1 MDTSTI
7 SNIQQ
12 HPAAVD
18 LYLRHGWKLIP
29 MPYGKKGPTHANWN
43 QPGNWLDSPQHLPEA
58 FNIGLGHAYS
68 GTMALDVDDWEK
80 AAQTLSAAGID
91 LQTLYDAPDA
101 VTIESGNPGHGK
113 LLYAM
118 PFGLVLPSKKLIY
131 ENSEG
136 VKLNYLDFRCGTSA
150 GTTVQDVIPPSM
162 HPDTGQAYR
171 WGGKGQWSR
180 LPTIPF
186 ELLTFWQEQLVTPEP
201 TVSASNFLST
211 DLSEVRSALV
221 YLPPDCD
228 RTEWLT
234 VGMGLHHLGMR
245 TNQLPEAFAVWH
257 EWSAGGGEKYKGQ
270 RDLEI
275 VWNSFK
281 ATQTSI
287 TIAST
292 FDLARRNGW
301 IRPTPSAEHLFK
313 STEKPLDVFQGM
325 RPPSPDLD
333 LSLIPGV
340 LAKRSEEIAS
350 TRGCDPLVPLFAG
363 LGAVCGAVDART
375 RLELTHGYIVPPILW
390 LMTIGAPSDRKSPG
404 SKPMMEILR
413 EIERED
419 LPNFQKKH
427 LAWSVQNRIHAK
439 AHEAY
444 LDHMSEPE
452 RAFDPENT
460 AVETPPVCPREP
472 KQLLISVQ
480 DITSQKLLHHG
491 ADNPRGLLC
500 YLDEM
505 NGWVGQLTNKL
516 SHENRSTWIAGF
528 EGGRARMDRIGSG
541 EIIADPFSV
550 SIFGNMQ
557 PQVWRDSIKPLSA
570 DGVIARFIPAVLR
583 PDKSALSQP
592 VPDELTSVK
601 EYEGM
606 IRQIYAM
613 PAQTY
618 TLSDEAYKLF
628 REHQAWT
635 IERQRDD
642 RVMMMDINYQFSFGK
657 GDGTVGRLALVFHLM
672 THPFLPEVQAD
683 TMDRAIKFF
692 RSYIVPALRYAYAE
706 VGGQLDGSLDVW
718 MASHILAICDRE
730 EVTLREL
737 KHSARR
743 RIEDLAPHQRDHT
756 VLDAMLPLEAAGWV
770 QLVDENRKNNSFTWA
785 INPALKETYKDYRR
799 QVLTIKQRMLDQID
813 ASIEKARGKERPR
826 RLVPGYNVEWDN

>member
-1 MDTSTI
+1 MDISTT

-68 GTMALDVDDWEK
+68 GTMALDVDDWEN

-118 PFGLVLPSKKLIY
+118 PFGLVLPSKKLNVNGSVAL
-131 ENSEG
+131 E
-136 VKLNYLDFRCGTSA
+136 LRCGTSA

-162 HPDTGQAYR
+162 HPETGQAYR
-171 WGGKGQWSR
+171 WGGKGRWDR

-211 DLSEVRSALV
+211 DLEEVRSALI
-221 YLPPDCD
+221 YLPPDCPRED
-228 RTEWLT
+228 WLT
-234 VGMGLHHLGMR
+234 VGMGLHHLGMSL
-245 TNQLPEAFAVWH
+245 NQLPEAFAVWH

-313 STEKPLDVFQGM
+313 STEKPLDVFAGM

-333 LSLIPGV
+333 LSIIPGV

-375 RLELTHGYIVPPILW
+375 RLKLTHGYEVPPILW

-404 SKPMMEILR
+404 SKPMMEVLR
-413 EIERED
+413 DLERED
-419 LPNFQKKH
+419 LPNYQKRH
-427 LAWSVQNRIHAK
+427 LEWKVQNRICAK
-439 AHEAY
+439 SLENY
-444 LDHMSEPE
+444 LDSKSEPMAALE
-452 RAFDPENT
+452 PENT
-460 AVETPPVCPREP
+460 AVETPPILPPEP
-472 KQLLISVQ
+472 KQMLIAVQ

-491 ADNPRGLLC
+491 SDNARGLLC

-505 NGWVGQLTNKL
+505 NGWVGQLTNKQ

-557 PQVWRDSIKPLSA
+557 PQVWRESIKPLSV
-570 DGVIARFIPAVLR
+570 DGFIARFIPAVLR

-606 IRQIYAM
+606 IRSIFAL
-613 PAQTY
+613 PPQTY
-618 TLSDEAYKLF
+618 TLSDDAYKLF

-642 RVMMMDINYQFSFGK
+642 RVMQEDINYQFSFGK

-672 THPFLPEVQAD
+672 MHPFLPEVQGD
-683 TMDRAIKFF
+683 TMQRAIKFF
-692 RSYIVPALRYAYAE
+692 RGYIVPALRYAYAE
-706 VGGQLDGSLDVW
+706 VGGQLTGSIDVW
-718 MASHILAICDRE
+718 LASHILAICDKE
-730 EVTLREL
+730 EVKLREL

-743 RIEDLAPHQRDHT
+743 KIGDLPGVQQDNLI
-756 VLDAMLPLEAAGWV
+756 LDAMLPLEAAGWV
-770 QLVDENRKNNSFTWA
+770 SLGDENRRINSYTWV
-785 INPALKETYKDYRR
+785 INPQLKETFRDYRR
-799 QVLTIKQRMLDQID
+799 QVLTIRQRMLDTID
-813 ASIEKARGKERPR
+813 ANVADQRKEENRPR
-826 RLVPGYNVEWDN
+826 RLVPGYDVAWDN